1 MKRQSKNTA
10 QVKSF
15 TPILHVLFLFHCPR
29 RIFVKTKAHSVLN
42 EDVTR
47 EPLDHF
53 LFTVIIGKSLI
64 LTFAN
69 ISIQNRDSS
78 TVKSSFT
85 VILLDVDI

>member
-15 TPILHVLFLFHCPR
+15 IPILHVLFLFHCRR

-47 EPLDHF
+47 ERLDHSF
-53 LFTVIIGKSLI
+53 LFTVIIGKVS
-64 LTFAN
+64 N
-69 ISIQNRDSS
+69 SN
-78 TVKSSFT
+78 VC
-85 VILLDVDI
+85 